1 MHVYP
6 HTCTLHACVSATHVS
21 HMHVHPHTC
30 TLHARTPRHVHLTC
44 VYTHAHAP
52 TCMCTHTH
60 AKHSLTYRE
69 RKIEK
74 ASPRPE
80 QCSPSCC
87 LPWLSL
93 VNPFD
98 LLATKEEPPQER
110 PPVNQTLTEV
120 ITEQANLS
128 VSAAHSS
135 KVLYVITT
143 SPSHPPQTVPGSHS
157 WAPSVGAS
165 SHRVE
170 GSSLN
175 PYRNKGA
182 CRCFSFRHRLGYW
195 FCKL

>member
-1 MHVYP
+1 MHSTCMCVCN
-6 HTCTLHACVSATHVS
+6 TCTPHACPPTHTHPTCMYTQTRAPHMCLYPYS
-21 HMHVHPHTC
+21 CTHMHVHPH
-30 TLHARTPRHVHLTC
+30 PS
-44 VYTHAHAP
+44 
-52 TCMCTHTH
+52 
-60 AKHSLTYRE
+60 KHSLTYRE
-69 RKIEK
+69 RKIEM

-80 QCSPSCC
+80 QCSSSCC

-175 PYRNKGA
+175 PSRNKGA
-182 CRCFSFRHRLGYW
+182 CGCFSFRHRLGYW
-195 FCKL
+195 LCNL

>member
-1 MHVYP
+1 MHTPTHMYP
-6 HTCTLHACVSATHVS
+6 TCMCACNTCTPHACPPTHMYLHACTPRHVNLTCIYTHTHAP
-21 HMHVHPHTC
+21 HMHVHSYPCKTFSHKQRKKTRKG
-30 TLHARTPRHVHLTC
+30 LI
-44 VYTHAHAP
+44 P
-52 TCMCTHTH
+52 TR
-60 AKHSLTYRE
+60 AVFSFLLSSLT
-69 RKIEK
+69 
-74 ASPRPE
+74 
-80 QCSPSCC
+80 
-87 LPWLSL
+87 L

-128 VSAAHSS
+128 ISAAHSS

-165 SHRVE
+165 GHRVE

-182 CRCFSFRHRLGYW
+182 CGCFSFRHRLGYW
-195 FCKL
+195 LCNL

>member
-6 HTCTLHACVSATHVS
+6 HTCTSHACTPT
-21 HMHVHPHTC
+21 HMHPTC
-30 TLHARTPRHVHLTC
+30 I
-44 VYTHAHAP
+44 YTHTRAPHAFIPTHMHP
-52 TCMCTHTH
+52 TCMCTPTH

-74 ASPRPE
+74 ASSQPE

-93 VNPFD
+93 VNHFD

-182 CRCFSFRHRLGYW
+182 YGCFSFRHRLGYLL
-195 FCKL
+195 CNL